1 MLDKI
6 GAFLENNWLPAT
18 LASSA
23 ASVFSRRQAEAS
35 AARRRDAM
43 LQAERMRQ
51 AQYQAQM
58 QAALSRSLQAAAP
71 EGMQDGMGQ
80 AMTFRQ
86 QAAADRP
93 APSSESIASGEFAG
107 VSQQAP
113 EVVKQA
119 AARAILDA
127 LKKGKEYTQSQA
139 QMKSYGDA
147 AQRTGITMNRAGGD
161 INTAS
166 MLSRNSVGALPAE
179 LASANRSGQG
189 WGAAHDVFGG
199 MSNIGMLYGMGA
211 MNKQKPRPQT
221 QPTGTPPA
229 R

>member
-1 MLDKI
+1 M
-6 GAFLENNWLPAT
+6 
-18 LASSA
+18 
-23 ASVFSRRQAEAS
+23 AEKRA
-35 AARRRDAM
+35 AM

-58 QAALSRSLQAAAP
+58 QAALSQSLQSAAP
-71 EGMQDGMGQ
+71 EGRQAGMDQ
-80 AMTFRQ
+80 AMAFRQ
-86 QAAADRP
+86 QAAAGRP
-93 APSSESIASGEFAG
+93 APSTESIASGEFAG
-107 VSQQAP
+107 VSQNAP

-139 QMKSYGDA
+139 RMNAYGDA
-147 AQRTGITMNRAGGD
+147 NQGVGITMNQSANG

-166 MLSRNSVGALPAE
+166 MLSRNSAGVLPTE
-179 LASANRSGQG
+179 LAAANQSGQG
-189 WGAAHDVFGG
+189 WKMAHDVFGG